1 MRGPFALLVVLAVL
15 VLLSGCY
22 RLANPPELG
31 EAIRV
36 EVVGN
41 NGRMPRAQGYVV
53 DAVSNA
59 LVTRLG
65 WQVRPTGTS
74 RLQLT
79 LREET
84 INAPGKDTHGVTN
97 SWNIRIN
104 GSALLVARGGS
115 MTTTFTGVGDA
126 TGLNS
131 AQGGEAAALQA
142 AAKAAANDLVAWL
155 DSNAGAI
162 TAELKK
168 TP

>member
-1 MRGPFALLVVLAVL
+1 MRGPFALLVML

-79 LREET
+79 LREES
-84 INAPGKDTHGVTN
+84 INAPGKDTHGITN

-104 GSALLVARGGS
+104 GNALLVARGGS
-115 MTTTFTGVGDA
+115 MMTTFTGVGDA

>member
-1 MRGPFALLVVLAVL
+1 MTMLM
-15 VLLSGCY
+15 LLSGCY

-53 DAVSNA
+53 DAISNA

-65 WQVRPTGTS
+65 WQVRPTGTA
-74 RLQLT
+74 RLQVT
-79 LREET
+79 LKEES
-84 INAPGKDTHGVTN
+84 INAPGKDAHGITN
-97 SWNIRIN
+97 SWNIRLN
-104 GSALLVARGGS
+104 GTALLVARGGS
-115 MTTTFTGVGDA
+115 MTTTFTGVGNA

-131 AQGGEAAALQA
+131 AQGGEAAALHA
-142 AAKAAANDLVAWL
+142 AAKAAADDLVSWL
-155 DSNAGAI
+155 DSNAGTI